1 MFYYNKI
8 KVLEGSR
15 ECLICDYGC
24 FLNLNYTYEP
34 DVFHYIS
41 MMANKS
47 GNIAILKI
55 KGVD

>member
-24 FLNLNYTYEP
+24 FLNYTYEP

-47 GNIAILKI
+47 GNIAILNI